1 MIKQIG
7 TEARRDLETFFEC
20 KVFLDLRVKV
30 KADWRNNDVVLDG
43 LGLPQRKVKG
53 RTQKNKS

>member
-7 TEARRDLETFFEC
+7 TEARRDLEASLGG
-20 KVFLDLRVKV
+20 KVYLDLRVKV